1 MIIAVLAVCFAFLW
15 PSISWYVRTPKEDKV
30 LALSSLENIK
40 NYSSFRANSEV
51 RKLVDAVKAN
61 PEAPVP
67 EDNQWLLKQAKMNF
81 KAAGEKFLYANRI
94 RTLLFKKSRRFKGA
108 HARPHC
114 KAFCIK
120 HNARKKGFCF

>member
-1 MIIAVLAVCFAFLW
+1 MSKKSRLFMIIAVLAVCFAFLW

-61 PEAPVP
+61 SEAPIP
-67 EDNQWLLKQAKMNF
+67 EDSQWLLKQAKKNF
-81 KAAGEKFLYANRI
+81 KSAGEKAPSAI
-94 RTLLFKKSRRFKGA
+94 LLKDALNSFDS
-108 HARPHC
+108 
-114 KAFCIK
+114 
-120 HNARKKGFCF
+120 